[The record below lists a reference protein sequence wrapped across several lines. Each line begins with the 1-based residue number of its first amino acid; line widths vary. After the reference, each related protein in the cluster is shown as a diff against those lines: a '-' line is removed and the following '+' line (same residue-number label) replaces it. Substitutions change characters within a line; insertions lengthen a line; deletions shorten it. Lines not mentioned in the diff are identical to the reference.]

1 MNDLAE
7 IIYTP
12 DFDLNGTHL
21 VAASAGTGKTYN
33 IETLYLRLLLEQEL
47 TVKQIL
53 VVTFTVA
60 ATYELRDRLRKALD
74 IALKNVTQQGA
85 SPDER
90 VSKILDLLSPERKS
104 NIRATLLQALADF
117 DVAPIYTIHSFCQR
131 VLTRF
136 AFETEQ
142 MFETKLAT
150 GNSNEIN
157 RLCANWWRQNIS
169 ASSSFARLLWD
180 DVDKK
185 TFSLANLSNAVKK
198 VVAKPDAL
206 LLPEPLT
213 VAELTK
219 NAAALMLQAK
229 NLTVPS
235 FGSQDSSCPQTV
247 LSTLRHI
254 EEQLTIAHG
263 AALKN
268 NALKFAYAL
277 NMAEQQQISG
287 DTLQF
292 DDSILE
298 VIHACQKLATL
309 VGRKKASSFV
319 LEEGYLKYTKGKLDG
334 FCEADEHLRQ
344 VAQNNIPGYF
354 AKFAGDPLSKNIMRH
369 NITVVGLLQF
379 VLDYAQNVAG
389 ISAEAI
395 LNAVK
400 DLASRSEYIPQTFK
414 VSLIGLAPEWAELAS
429 ELRKEYRRL
438 YAGVV
443 IDIANRYRYERALR
457 ATMTYDDMLLNL
469 REALKGPQAAV
480 LKNNL
485 RTTFR
490 AALIDEFQDTDPV
503 QYDIFAKI
511 FRENGDDSSIP
522 CFFVGDPKQAIYRFR
537 NGDIETY
544 RLAVDSIKADRKH
557 LLNCNYR
564 SEARLIT
571 AVNQIFGDRDR
582 EDTKYTFMRPEMVYD
597 GTLKAA
603 GKSVDNSLTINGKV
617 DSMPFK
623 IKFYHIE
630 QQRAIIPGQS
640 SPTAFMTYG
649 QVAAQIVE
657 LLNDETISIC
667 GRRVRPGDI
676 AVLIVRN
683 AEGIAIE
690 RELHERGVPSV
701 VLLKDTSVYDSP
713 EVQEFKTLVEAM
725 ANPRD
730 VRAVRTALLTDIV
743 GLTPENLEIMNEGG
757 SGAVPLFDT
766 NNGSDDNR
774 WSLEDFI
781 IFFEQLKLRWQRA
794 GFASAFQD
802 LMRKFGTRGRLAS
815 MPRGERVLTNVLHLS
830 ELLHGS
836 AVTRRLTI
844 DGTLELLRRQI
855 DPDNREYDESQELRL
870 ESDCDAVRILTIHKS
885 KGLEFPIVFVPT
897 LWMLEAKA
905 GHATS
910 IMWESHGTDGK
921 LAITLKNGGTSKE
934 EQDNAKNTAQQED
947 FEENLRLAYVAL
959 TRAKHR
965 TVLFAAKVKLSKNS
979 KHALTRL
986 FDPDDPQ
993 QFLKKRF
1000 GNDLA
1005 IEIETEDLEQA
1016 PVIRYTPSTAKVNEL
1031 EPLLEM
1037 PSVEKRFGHA
1047 SFSGLAPHAG
1057 KIAPEITDMPVADL
1071 DQHTDA
1077 DSADH
1082 PEIEKMAEP
1091 LFEFPGGVSTGTCW
1105 HAIFEAVNFQANDE
1119 EIRTVCGEKLQ
1130 QFGFFKDTASAEHEQ
1145 RLNSVSRMVKRTL
1158 STTLPKL
1165 GLLSEPFKLQEITTK
1180 DKICEWG
1187 FSFPA
1192 STWHNGEPWRTTAIT
1207 EILRFEWSGDP
1218 EKRLFVEDL
1227 EKWDKAIPGGFLTG
1241 FIDLLFRHDERYYII
1256 DWKSNRIG
1264 YAYGDYEH
1272 FGIAKEMNKHAYYL
1286 QYLFYAV
1293 AVHQYLKHA
1302 LFNYSYDRNFG
1313 GVYYLFLRGID
1324 GVSNRGIFA
1333 DRPSEKLLEELSMV
1347 LGRFT

>member
-12 DFDLNGTHL
+12 DFNLNGTHL

-74 IALKNVTQQGA
+74 IALKNVMNQGDA
-85 SPDER
+85 PDER
-90 VSKILDLLSPERKS
+90 VSKIMDLLSPERKS
-104 NIRATLLQALADF
+104 NIRLTLLQALADF

-142 MFETKLAT
+142 MFDAKLAT
-150 GNSNEIN
+150 GSSNEIN

-180 DVDKK
+180 DIDKK
-185 TFSLANLSNAVKK
+185 IFSLTNLSNAVKK

-213 VAELTK
+213 IAELIK
-219 NAAALMLQAK
+219 NAEVVMLQAK
-229 NLTVPS
+229 NLAVPS
-235 FGSQDSSCPQTV
+235 FGSQNGSCQQTV
-247 LSTLRHI
+247 FSALQHI
-254 EEQLTIAHG
+254 EKQLTIAHG
-263 AALKN
+263 AALEN

-287 DTLQF
+287 DTFQF
-292 DDSILE
+292 DDSIFE
-298 VIHACQKLATL
+298 VIHACQKLAAL
-309 VGRKKASSFV
+309 IGQKRASSFV
-319 LEEGYLKYTKGKLDG
+319 LEKGCLKYTKGVLDG

-344 VAQNNIPGYF
+344 VAQNNIPRYF
-354 AKFAGDPLSKNIMRH
+354 AKFAGGQLSKIIMQRNIAV
-369 NITVVGLLQF
+369 TKLLQDI
-379 VLDYAQNVAG
+379 LDYAQNVAG
-389 ISAEAI
+389 ISAETI

-400 DLASRSEYIPQTFK
+400 DLARRSEYIPQTFK
-414 VSLIGLAPEWAELAS
+414 VSLTGIAPEWAELAS
-429 ELRKEYRRL
+429 ELKKEYRRL

-443 IDIANRYRYERALR
+443 IDIANRYRHERALR

-469 REALKGPQAAV
+469 REALKGAQSAV

-485 RTTFR
+485 RNTFR

-511 FRENGDDSSIP
+511 FRENGDDFSIP

-544 RLAVDSIKADRKH
+544 RLAIDSIKADRKH

-564 SEARLIT
+564 SESRLIT
-571 AVNQIFGDRDR
+571 AVNQIFGDRNR
-582 EDTKYTFMRPEMVYD
+582 EDDKYTFIRQEMAYD

-603 GKSVDNSLTINGKV
+603 GKSIDNSLTVNGKV
-617 DSMPFK
+617 DPMPFK
-623 IKFYHIE
+623 IKYYHIE
-630 QQRAIIPGQS
+630 QQRAIMPGRNS
-640 SPTAFMTYG
+640 TTALMTYG

-657 LLNDETISIC
+657 LLNDETISIS

-683 AEGIAIE
+683 AEGVAIE

-701 VLLKDTSVYDSP
+701 VLLNDTSVYDSP
-713 EVQEFKTLVEAM
+713 EVQEFLTLAEAM
-725 ANPRD
+725 ASPRD
-730 VRAVRTALLTDIV
+730 VSAVRAALLTNIV
-743 GLTPENLEIMNEGG
+743 GLTPENLAIVNSGG
-757 SGAVPLFDT
+757 RCTIPLSDI
-766 NNGSDDNR
+766 NNGADDNS
-774 WSLEDFI
+774 WGLEDFT
-781 IFFEQLKLRWQRA
+781 IFFDQLKLRWQRA

-802 LMRKFGTRGRLAS
+802 LMRNFGTRGRLAS
-815 MPRGERVLTNVLHLS
+815 MACGERILTNLLHLS

-836 AVTRRLTI
+836 AVARRLTI

-855 DPDNREYDESQELRL
+855 DTDNREYDESQELRL
-870 ESDCDAVRILTIHKS
+870 ESDRDAVRILTIHKS

-905 GHATS
+905 GHITS

-921 LAITLKNGGTSKE
+921 LTIALKNGGTSKE
-934 EQDNAKNTAQQED
+934 EQDHAKNTARQED

-979 KHALTRL
+979 KHALTWL
-986 FDPDDPQ
+986 LDSDDPQ

-1005 IEIETEDLEQA
+1005 IEIETRDLEQA
-1016 PVIRYTPSTAKVNEL
+1016 PVTRYTPSTAKANGL
-1031 EPLLEM
+1031 DPLLEM
-1037 PSVEKRFGHA
+1037 PNVEKRFGHA

-1057 KIAPEITDMPVADL
+1057 KVAPEITDMPVADL

-1077 DSADH
+1077 DRADQS
-1082 PEIEKMAEP
+1082 EVEKIAEP
-1091 LFEFPGGVSTGTCW
+1091 LFEFPGGISTGTCW
-1105 HAIFEAVNFQANDE
+1105 HAIFEEVNFQATDE
-1119 EIRTVCGEKLQ
+1119 EIRTVCAEKLQ
-1130 QFGFFKDTASAEHEQ
+1130 QFGFFKNTASAEYEQ
-1145 RLNSVSRMVKRTL
+1145 RLNSVSQMVRRTL
-1158 STTLPKL
+1158 SATLPHF
-1165 GLLSEPFKLQEITTK
+1165 GLRSEPFKLKEITVAN
-1180 DKICEWG
+1180 KICEWG

-1192 STWHNGEPWRTTAIT
+1192 SDWRSGEPWRTTAIT
-1207 EILRFEWSGDP
+1207 EILRREWSSDQGQQA
-1218 EKRLFVEDL
+1218 FVVGL
-1227 EKWDKAIPGGFLTG
+1227 GKWDQVIPGGFLTG

-1272 FGIAKEMNKHAYYL
+1272 FGIEKEMSKHAYYL

-1313 GVYYLFLRGID
+1313 GIYYLFLRGID
-1324 GVSNRGIFA
+1324 GISNRGIFA